1 MPTGLFRDHY
11 AIAWD
16 FVVAPDGYFLLEGNT
31 GWEITMPRIITGG
44 LLKQPD
50 YKDMIAFFRCNQFFR
65 CWMSPIKGGNMTHEK
80 GVEQDL

>member
-44 LLKQPD
+44 LLK
-50 YKDMIAFFRCNQFFR
+50 
-65 CWMSPIKGGNMTHEK
+65 
-80 GVEQDL
+80 